1 MRPKKFLLKKN
12 PALELVVGEEPVEF
26 GPNGEGVIPVA
37 DHRVEEILGDGEVEP
52 PDECSIDGR
61 PLYITEHE
69 AGIHGTVDVIM
80 EMILAEH

>member
-1 MRPKKFLLKKN
+1 MKSPLS
-12 PALELVVGEEPVEF
+12 LVQTAR
-26 GPNGEGVIPVA
+26 GVIPVA

-52 PDECSIDGR
+52 SDECSIDGR
-61 PLYITEHE
+61 ALYITEHE